1 MAIADAFVPD
11 LRDGDVNPL
20 PRRFEVMT
28 ADGAVPIADGIV
40 FLNKAGALAAT
51 IDSPPTSMNG
61 AVLRIVSLTD
71 QAHTVTYATVGFNG
85 DTTSGDV
92 ATFANAAGNAMELVA
107 YNGVWYAVNLTGV
120 TLA

>member
-11 LRDGDVNPL
+11 ERAGAVNPL
-20 PRRFEVMT
+20 PRRFVVMT
-28 ADGAVPIADGIV
+28 ADGAIPIADGIV

-107 YNGVWYAVNLTGV
+107 YGGVWYAVNLTGV